1 MSDAFGVTNVK
12 VGERCTW
19 CTSLFSGQR
28 PVSYPFSETA
38 LTEEKSWGLLP
49 EPIKPVSSGNGN
61 DERVVL
67 IRGGGPRAIETARQ
81 FERRCAGPL
90 QDHPVADDGYAGEH
104 ELVGCNRAI
113 GDDYAAI
120 LSC

>member
-1 MSDAFGVTNVK
+1 M
-12 VGERCTW
+12 
-19 CTSLFSGQR
+19 
-28 PVSYPFSETA
+28 
-38 LTEEKSWGLLP
+38 GLLL
-49 EPIKPVSSGNGN
+49 EPIKSVAGGNGN

-67 IRGGGPRAIETARQ
+67 IRGGGPRAVETAGR

-90 QDHPVADDGYAGEH
+90 QDHPVADGDYAREH
-104 ELVGCNRAI
+104 GLLGCNRSI